1 MAIQLKIEVV
11 QEILYE
17 IYGGLPPEEATLSE
31 NFVLRRLNN
40 EIAAYAYNQALVN
53 GKLDGVI
60 SADDLFNITFSNIS
74 VALNT
79 TWGLMSAQLP
89 ATPIGL
95 PSVRAIQIFPSVGDI
110 TLFKGINR
118 AQYNQMASLP
128 RMNKVY
134 YFIEDN
140 AVLFDTKGMSPLYTL
155 PPVNM
160 TLTTP
165 GALDMEVPINMSAEA
180 LKSIKMSLV
189 PVLRQE
195 AFGPQDNIA
204 DGVNVTENK

>member
-1 MAIQLKIEVV
+1 MAIQTKIEIV

-17 IYGGLPPEEATLSE
+17 IYGSLPPEEATLSE

-74 VALNT
+74 ASLDPVF
-79 TWGLMSAQLP
+79 GLMKAFLP

-95 PSVRAIQIFPSVGDI
+95 PSVRAVQIFPSNGDF
-110 TLFKGINR
+110 TQFKPINR
-118 AQYNQMASLP
+118 SQYNQMASLP

-140 AVLFDTKGMSPLYTL
+140 AILLDTKGMNPLYVL
-155 PPVNM
+155 KPFNM

-165 GALDMEVPINMSAEA
+165 GALDMDAPINMSAEA
-180 LKSIKMSLV
+180 LKSIKTVLV
-189 PVLRQE
+189 QELRPAALGQ
-195 AFGPQDNIA
+195 QDNIA
-204 DGVNVTENK
+204 DGVNVTEPK